1 MINGGELFI
10 FFFCDLLGKGEKII
24 GSAPPCLNV

>member
-10 FFFCDLLGKGEKII
+10 FFCDLLGKGEKII